1 MNESEKMSEWIDRY
15 NSGDLQEPELTV
27 FRKMLEVDPVL
38 RVHVSIDRSVNEML
52 KNDDLLQFI
61 EKVRQIDA
69 QPEKSRG
76 RRNYW
81 LVAASV
87 LLLLSAGIITLC
99 FDQVGLHIPGISG
112 IINKRP
118 SSAPL
123 CLSFYL
129 LNQSRIHQNITPVA
143 RREILQ
149 NNYLAASFKPI
160 AEYEL
165 LVGSVT
171 RCENFRMQSPQ
182 TRLSI
187 PRGGVV
193 HFKWNAGSAWYP
205 LTLEL
210 LDNKGFVILPPLLM
224 QGNSCQLSTED
235 IEPGIFYWRIMSDD
249 GLLMMG
255 SLILF

>member
-15 NSGDLQEPELTV
+15 NSGDLQEPELTE

-38 RVHVSIDRSVNEML
+38 RVHVNIDRSINKML

-61 EKVRQIDA
+61 EKVRQIES

-76 RRNYW
+76 RRHY
-81 LVAASV
+81 LLIAASV
-87 LLLLSAGIITLC
+87 LTLISVGIITFC
-99 FDQVGLHIPGISG
+99 FDQINFGVTGIPGLIS
-112 IINKRP
+112 KRP

-123 CLSFYL
+123 CLSLYL
-129 LNQSRIHQNITPVA
+129 LNQSRIHQNTTPVA

-149 NNYLAASFKPI
+149 NNFLAASFRPI

-165 LVGSVT
+165 LVGGVT
-171 RCENFRMQSPQ
+171 RCENFKMQSPQ

-193 HFKWNAGSAWYP
+193 LFKWSAGSAWYP

-210 LDNKGFVILPPLLM
+210 VDNKGFVVLPPFPI
-224 QGNSCQLSTED
+224 QGNSYQLYTED
-235 IEPGIFYWRIMSDD
+235 IGTGIFYWRIMSDD

-255 SLILF
+255 SLTLF